1 MNKSE
6 LLLLPNDVSWKD
18 DFLPERERIELS
30 IPDSSVII
38 EHIGSTAIP
47 NIHAKPILDISIL
60 CGNNGL
66 NAVADAL
73 RKLGYEYRG
82 GFDDERGHFYA
93 VLDKDNMRYC

>member
-1 MNKSE
+1 MIKSE
-6 LLLLPNDVSWKD
+6 LRLMPHDVSWKY
-18 DFLPERERIELS
+18 DFLAERERIKLS
-30 IPDSSVII
+30 VADSSVII
-38 EHIGSTAIP
+38 EQIGSTAIP
-47 NIHAKPILDISIL
+47 NVHAKPILDISIL